1 MARADAGS
9 RLVREGTGTCEPV
22 SKYTEALMLWR
33 EGRGSVAKEEELTW
47 ALRGLE
53 ERVELGSGETGARVW
68 VRACRKSRR
77 KEDS

>member
-1 MARADAGS
+1 
-9 RLVREGTGTCEPV
+9 
-22 SKYTEALMLWR
+22 MLWR